1 MSLRVVLNWLWFVL
15 CVGAGLVL
23 VSKNL
28 HTPDA
33 NILNWAV
40 VGLMFYGAYHFYRRA
55 DQLSSS

>member
-15 CVGAGLVL
+15 CVGTGLVL

-33 NILNWAV
+33 TIFNWAV
-40 VGLMFYGAYHFYRRA
+40 VGLMFSGAYHFYRRA
-55 DQLSSS
+55 DQISS